1 MGNRLVILVQL
12 GILSPIMDKFNYK
25 DGKLYCEDVPVAE
38 IAEKVGTPVY
48 VYSSNTIREHYR
60 KVVDAFSEL
69 DTTICFSVK
78 SLANL
83 SIMRLLQDMGSGFD
97 VVSGGEL
104 ARVQAIGG
112 DVKKVVYAGV
122 GKTDREIG
130 EALHAGI
137 GWFNIESEM
146 EFENLARLA
155 KGMKCTAHAALRIN
169 PDVYDPK
176 THAYTTTGKKET
188 KFGVDIDRATAFFRK
203 YGRDANVKLDSIHLH
218 IGSPIYSPQPY
229 VLAIN
234 KILTFIK
241 ELRGE
246 GIEIN
251 TLDLGGGFAADY
263 EEGASPLAADYAAAI
278 VPLLKGQG
286 LRLILEP
293 GRHIACNSGIL
304 LMRVLYT
311 KKGGEKNFVIADA
324 AMTDNI
330 RPALYEARHF
340 IYPAQLRADEFP
352 PNRRFDFEPAKGVKV
367 DIVGGVCES
376 SDVLAKDR
384 VLPPVQRGD
393 LMAMFSAG
401 AYCFTMSSQYNARP
415 RAAEVL
421 VDGDKFRIIR
431 KREDYKDIFSAEL
444 DALK

>member
-1 MGNRLVILVQL
+1 
-12 GILSPIMDKFNYK
+12 MDKFKYK
-25 DGKLYCEDVPVAE
+25 DGMLYCEDVPVSE
-38 IAEKVGTPVY
+38 IAEKIGTPVY
-48 VYSSNTIREHYR
+48 IYSANTIREHYH

-83 SIMRLLQDMGSGFD
+83 SIMKLLHEMGSGFD

-112 DVKKVVYAGV
+112 DVRKVVYAGV
-122 GKTDREIG
+122 GKTDKEIG

-146 EFENLARLA
+146 EFENLSRIAA
-155 KGMKCTAHAALRIN
+155 EMKCVAHAALRIN

-188 KFGVDIDRATAFFRK
+188 KFGVDIDRAAAFFRK
-203 YGRDANVKLDSIHLH
+203 YGKDSHVKLDSIHLH
-218 IGSPIYSPQPY
+218 IGSPIYSAQPY
-229 VLAIN
+229 VMALT
-234 KILTFIK
+234 KILVFVK
-241 ELRGE
+241 EMRAE
-246 GIEIN
+246 GFEIN

-263 EEGASPLAADYAAAI
+263 EEGASPLATEYASAI

-293 GRHIACNSGIL
+293 GRHIACNSGVL
-304 LMRVLYT
+304 LMKVLYT

-340 IYPAQLRADEFP
+340 IYPAKLGVDEFP
-352 PNRRFDFEPAKGVKV
+352 PNRRFDFEPAKGLKV

-384 VLPPVQRGD
+384 VLPPVKRGD
-393 LMAMFSAG
+393 LLTMFSAG

-421 VDGDKFRIIR
+421 VDGSAFSVVR
-431 KREDYKDIFSAEL
+431 KREDYKDIFAAEL
-444 DALK
+444 DAMKKK